1 MALNGFAPASFSSIL
16 GSGTVA
22 ASGTNALVTNV
33 GGGIAYV
40 NLTSTIPTPST
51 GVPVLPGQQ
60 LVLTVGS
67 ATQLSASGSNLSVVF
82 GA

>member
-1 MALNGFAPASFSSIL
+1 MALNGFAPSTFEYIV

-22 ASGTNALVTNV
+22 ASGTNALVTNLGNV
-33 GGGIAYV
+33 PAYV
-40 NLTSTIPTPST
+40 AFGATIPTPSS

-60 LVLTVGS
+60 LVLTVGDN
-67 ATQLSASGSNLSVVF
+67 TQLSGTGNLSLVF